1 MKKLDLKKL
10 TIALAV
16 LTALPLAA
24 LAAPPGDPAPGGKAG
39 MGPPANAE
47 ERLAL
52 AQKRLRVARAVG
64 LAEALDLDVA
74 EATKLAGTLD
84 RFDQKR
90 RSAQKQRQDAM
101 QVLHQAAR
109 GDKEA
114 ESKVDDAV
122 KKVFE
127 ARTQLAA
134 IDRETFEAVAKGLS
148 PEKRARAAVFLG
160 HFQQRFGGGM
170 GMKGMMDGPGMGGMG
185 MGPGMGRGMG
195 MGGRGMG
202 MGGGMGGGGPRTG
215 PGNFPDDC
223 PCQN

>member
-10 TIALAV
+10 TIVLAV

-24 LAAPPGDPAPGGKAG
+24 LAAPPGDPAAGGKAG

-52 AQKRLRVARAVG
+52 AQKRMRVARAVG

-134 IDRETFEAVAKGLS
+134 IDCETFEAVAKGLS

-185 MGPGMGRGMG
+185 MGHGMG